1 MIKKSILGVSLLAS
15 TSIFAGGFQLNTQS
29 VKALGMGGSN
39 TAWALDAS
47 MAFYNPAALTKLKGH
62 QFTAGFH
69 YVMPSV
75 SLQTDVHDNINQ
87 TTPNA
92 NPIHFYYSGKITE
105 KISVGFLVNN
115 QFGSSS
121 SFEDDW
127 QGRYIVQNISL
138 RTFMFQPTVAYQIHE
153 KVSVGAG
160 FVYATGAF
168 SFDKAVP
175 VSSDDNVYG
184 KAHLEGKGRAF
195 GGNFGLYVDV
205 FSNDVFDISFGADYR
220 TGLSV
225 ELPNGEATFTDI
237 PSSLRETFPEKT
249 AFSGGLNL
257 PSVTTAGL
265 KVGYAINEEIELT
278 AIYDF
283 NYTGWQTYDTLA
295 FDFENPE
302 TPDSKTVKNWQN
314 TTTHRVGL
322 DLNINN
328 KVNIRGG
335 VYFDKTPIQDGF
347 LSPELPDVS
356 HSALTV
362 GASWNITE
370 MISVDISFLRQ
381 NLEFEADLDAAS
393 FSAKYRRQINVVG
406 FGVNVKI
413 PGEKVDEI
421 EETLEEE

>member
-1 MIKKSILGVSLLAS
+1 MIKETILGVSLLAS

-29 VKALGMGGSN
+29 VKALGMGGTN
-39 TAWALDAS
+39 TAWALDPS
-47 MAFYNPAALTKLKGH
+47 MVFYNPAAMTKLKGY
-62 QFTAGFH
+62 QFTAGAH

-75 SLQTDVHDNINQ
+75 SLQTDVNDNINQ

-92 NPIHFYYSGKITE
+92 NPIHFYYTGKITK

-153 KVSVGAG
+153 KVSIGAG
-160 FVYATGAF
+160 LVYATGAF
-168 SFDKAVP
+168 SFEKAVP
-175 VSSDDNVYG
+175 VSSDDNIYG

-195 GGNFGLYVDV
+195 GGNFGLYVEV
-205 FSNDVFDISFGADYR
+205 FSNEKLEVSSGADYR

-225 ELPNGEATFTDI
+225 ELPNGDATFTDI

-265 KVGYAINEEIELT
+265 KVGYAISEDIELT
-278 AIYDF
+278 ALYDF

-295 FDFENPE
+295 FDFENAE

-314 TTTHRVGL
+314 TMTHRIGL
-322 DLNINN
+322 NLDINN
-328 KVNIRGG
+328 KVSIRGG
-335 VYFDKTPIQDGF
+335 MYFDTTPIQDGY
-347 LSPELPDVS
+347 LSPELPDAT
-356 HSALTV
+356 HSAMTV
-362 GASWNITE
+362 GASWNITD
-370 MISVDISFLRQ
+370 MISVDLSFLRQ

-406 FGVNVKI
+406 LGVNIKL
-413 PGEKVDEI
+413 PGGEVDAT
-421 EETLEEE
+421 ETILEEK